1 MEDACTNEYRKPQK
15 NVIKFELNIVV
26 CQDLGLRIGPC
37 LFKGMLLSVKNA
49 STETF
54 LNVNL
59 KDQREWKRAKSL
71 CSAI

>member
-1 MEDACTNEYRKPQK
+1 MEDAYTNEYRKPQK

-26 CQDLGLRIGPC
+26 CQDLGLRLGLC
-37 LFKGMLLSVKNA
+37 LFKGMLQSVKNA

-59 KDQREWKRAKSL
+59 KNQRE
-71 CSAI
+71 

>member
-1 MEDACTNEYRKPQK
+1 MEDDYTNEYRKPQK

-26 CQDLGLRIGPC
+26 CQDLGLRLGLC

-59 KDQREWKRAKSL
+59 KNQRE
-71 CSAI
+71 

>member
-26 CQDLGLRIGPC
+26 CQDLGLRLGLY
-37 LFKGMLLSVKNA
+37 LFKGMLQSVKNA

-59 KDQREWKRAKSL
+59 KNQRE
-71 CSAI
+71 